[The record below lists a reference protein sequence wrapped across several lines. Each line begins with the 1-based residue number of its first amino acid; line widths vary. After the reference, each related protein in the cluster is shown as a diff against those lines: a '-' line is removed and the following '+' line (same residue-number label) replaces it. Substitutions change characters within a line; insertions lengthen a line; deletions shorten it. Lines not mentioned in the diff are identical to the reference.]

1 MANKIMGF
9 CFKYL
14 TLFSLVIF
22 FCVSLFFSCYSLV
35 DVLADVNH
43 YNYTTRIHYEDLVV
57 EDNASVVFV
66 PLDSGPPGDP
76 VPGYHLYWEIMAP
89 VSRWYE
95 SHVYQVIKLTILTVS
110 LLNLLTTSLCLLSQS
125 LYSCG
130 LSPSFWL
137 CHPTPLLLVELS
149 LTVTIVQTLAMIL
162 LGRLSG
168 LMLFS
173 DLVKISVY
181 FLTLM
186 VLSYLVGDLYQRE
199 KKQAEEKLVEYE
211 TVNEEESS
219 DSEIEETIISVTSS
233 QP

>member
-1 MANKIMGF
+1 MGF

-14 TLFSLVIF
+14 TQLSLVIF

-35 DVLADVNH
+35 DVLGDVHH

-57 EDNASVVFV
+57 GDNASVVFV
-66 PLDSGPPGDP
+66 PLDSGQPGDP
-76 VPGYHLYWEIMAP
+76 VPGYHIYWEMMTP
-89 VSRWYE
+89 VSSWYE

-110 LLNLLTTSLCLLSQS
+110 LLNLLTTTICLLSQS

-130 LSPSFWL
+130 RSPSFWL

-149 LTVTIVQTLAMIL
+149 LTVSIVQALAMIL

-173 DLVKISVY
+173 DLVKMSVY
-181 FLTLM
+181 FVTLM

-199 KKQAEEKLVEYE
+199 KKQAEEKMVEYE
-211 TVNEEESS
+211 TVDEEESS
-219 DSEIEETIISVTSS
+219 DSEIEETIISVTST

>member
-1 MANKIMGF
+1 MGF
-9 CFKYL
+9 CVKYL
-14 TLFSLVIF
+14 TLFSLLIF

-35 DVLADVNH
+35 DVLGDVRH
-43 YNYTTRIHYEDLVV
+43 SNYSTRIQYEDLVV

-66 PLDSGPPGDP
+66 PLESGEPGDP
-76 VPGYHLYWEIMAP
+76 LPGYHLYWEVMTP
-89 VSRWYE
+89 VSSWYE
-95 SHVYQVIKLTILTVS
+95 AHVYQVIKLTVLTVS

-125 LYSCG
+125 LDSCG
-130 LSPSFWL
+130 HSPSFWL

-149 LTVTIVQTLAMIL
+149 LTITIVQALVMIL

-173 DLVKISVY
+173 DLIKMSVY
-181 FLTLM
+181 FVSLM
-186 VLSYLVGDLYQRE
+186 VLSYLVGDLYQKE
-199 KKQAEEKLVEYE
+199 KRQAEEKLVEYE
-211 TVNEEESS
+211 TVVEEESS

>member
-1 MANKIMGF
+1 MGF

-14 TLFSLVIF
+14 TLLSLVGLF
-22 FCVSLFFSCYSLV
+22 SASLFFSCYSLV
-35 DVLADVNH
+35 DVLGDVSH
-43 YNYTTRIHYEDLVV
+43 SNYTTRIQYEDLVV
-57 EDNASVVFV
+57 GDNASLQFV
-66 PLDSGPPGDP
+66 PLESDQPGEP
-76 VPGYHLYWEIMAP
+76 VPGYHIYWEMMTP
-89 VSRWYE
+89 VSSWYE
-95 SHVYQVIKLTILTVS
+95 SHVYQVIKLTILTVA

-130 LSPSFWL
+130 RSPGFWL

-149 LTVTIVQTLAMIL
+149 LSLTIVQALLMIV
-162 LGRLSG
+162 LGRTSG

-173 DLVKISVY
+173 DLIKMSVY

-211 TVNEEESS
+211 TMDEEESS
-219 DSEIEETIISVTSS
+219 DSEIEETVISVTSS